1 MMKIVAG
8 LGSVEEYIPYV
19 EAGAAELFCG
29 FVPEEWMLS
38 EGLYSPLNR
47 REVLYYNVQIG
58 SYSELQILQHMIA
71 QYGMPVT
78 IAFNALSFA
87 PHQYPKVMEI
97 MEACMEIGFHRFI
110 VADVALLLYLR
121 QNMEPAKWDR
131 LRLHL
136 SGETAEINRYMLRE
150 MKKLGIRRVIFH
162 RKNAIPDMETIIGQ
176 ESALEYEAFALN
188 EMCHFT
194 GAFCNSLHCDELT
207 HACRL
212 PYRLISREREDKKF
226 SEEAISPMEET
237 ENPEDGK
244 GSPENT
250 KAPGQEPEEIIDC
263 TGATGCGLCAL
274 WRLQQAGVT
283 YLKLVSRGNYIENTI
298 QDIRQL
304 KKALDILAES
314 AGEKQYQE
322 KMKEALFG
330 EKGCSG
336 VCYYPEVTEIIR
348 EL

>member
-8 LGSVEEYIPYV
+8 LGCVEEYIPYV

-71 QYGMPVT
+71 QYGVPVT

-97 MEACMEIGFHRFI
+97 MESCMEIGFQRFI

-121 QNMEPAKWDR
+121 QNMGPAKWDR

-176 ESALEYEAFALN
+176 EPALEYEAFALN

-212 PYRLISREREDKKF
+212 PYRLIRREWEDKKV
-226 SEEAISPMEET
+226 SEEVRRFPEQEISPMEKT
-237 ENPEDGK
+237 ENPE
-244 GSPENT
+244 
-250 KAPGQEPEEIIDC
+250 DC

-283 YLKLVSRGNYIENTI
+283 YLKLVSRGNYTENTI

-314 AGEKQYQE
+314 AEEKEYQE

-336 VCYYPEVTEIIR
+336 VCYYPEVQK
-348 EL
+348 L